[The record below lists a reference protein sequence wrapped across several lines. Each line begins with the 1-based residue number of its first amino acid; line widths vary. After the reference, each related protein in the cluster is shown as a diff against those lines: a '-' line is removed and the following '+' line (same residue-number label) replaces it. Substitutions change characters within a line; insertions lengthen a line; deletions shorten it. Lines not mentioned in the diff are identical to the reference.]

1 MSGVFPISTAKFS
14 TLGIKST
21 QNTIISITD
30 SGKKLS
36 RQIDNQ
42 RFGFTAQIIT
52 AKRSDVYGELMA
64 FIMKQRSSKENF
76 TIVSPEIK
84 DARGSA
90 NEVITVDGAITAG
103 ATTFTLNDAS
113 VSAGATTCTVDNMTT
128 STNGILKAGDYFRFT
143 GQSKVYMIV
152 ENVNTDGSGAVST
165 VTFEPPLISNVADNT
180 VIIYDNVD
188 FTVYLTN
195 DIQEFGVVGADKDGN
210 ALYQFEI
217 DVEEA
222 L

>member
-1 MSGVFPISTAKFS
+1 MSGAFPISSAKFS

-21 QNTIISITD
+21 QNTLVSITD

-36 RQIDNQ
+36 RQIDGQ

-76 TIVSPEIK
+76 TIIPPEVSN
-84 DARGSA
+84 ARGS
-90 NEVITVDGAITAG
+90 ETGTVLVDG
-103 ATTFTLNDAS
+103 S
-113 VSAGATTCTVDNMTT
+113 HSAGDTTILMNGFATNNAGVF
-128 STNGILKAGDYFRFT
+128 KAGDFIKFANQT
-143 GQSKVYMIV
+143 KVYMIIS
-152 ENVNTDGSGAVST
+152 D
-165 VTFEPPLISNVADNT
+165 VTPSSNSATITIEPPLVSSLADDEAVT
-180 VIIYDNVD
+180 YDNVP
-188 FTVYLTN
+188 FTVYMTN
-195 DIQEFGVVGADKDGN
+195 NIQEFGLVGADKDGN